1 MAVYRM
7 FKIKNNLIN
16 NDKLDVDSIT
26 SDKVLFDVMKKVY

>member
-1 MAVYRM
+1 M